1 MFSTFEY
8 RQYSIS
14 LYENKLADGSRSM
27 ACFRCACCIVRS
39 LGGNLNVN
47 KPRTVIRLFL
57 FPNETFLF
65 DFCGTRISI
74 TKVNIEGEL
83 YTLNINA
90 EKE

>member
-1 MFSTFEY
+1 M
-8 RQYSIS
+8 
-14 LYENKLADGSRSM
+14 
-27 ACFRCACCIVRS
+27 
-39 LGGNLNVN
+39 
-47 KPRTVIRLFL
+47 PFL

-65 DFCGTRISI
+65 DFCGTRIGI

>member
-1 MFSTFEY
+1 MFSTFKY
-8 RQYSIS
+8 RQYSVS
-14 LYENKLADGSRSM
+14 LYENKLADGSRFM

-47 KPRTVIRLFL
+47 KPERLYAFL